1 RREPAPG
8 FSVGERRHESAPRLA
23 RTVTRARDAARK
35 SGAASAIEDIAFA
48 VARSA
53 AFPDALPGPARRG
66 VAFARTGLDQQISA
80 VGCAMHFVSAR
91 LDAGVIVEQGALRQ
105 AQAAALDATVSS
117 RQLCAKAFGD
127 AAIGA
132 AVIDP
137 AQPQGRGQAPAQRR
151 AG

>member
-1 RREPAPG
+1 CQRFVGDAMFAVIQMQAGCIQAVALAALRVLGEQPAHRHCTDVGMMRREPAPG

-66 VAFARTGLDQQISA
+66 VAFART
-80 VGCAMHFVSAR
+80 
-91 LDAGVIVEQGALRQ
+91 
-105 AQAAALDATVSS
+105 
-117 RQLCAKAFGD
+117 
-127 AAIGA
+127 
-132 AVIDP
+132 
-137 AQPQGRGQAPAQRR
+137 
-151 AG
+151 